1 MFEKELDRVKH
12 SLRQR
17 LDSAQ
22 PYTSLQSII
31 DRADIHASVRA
42 FLQAEVRWWIHE
54 EQAIRASNARFDS
67 SAEPLRSAFAEVDEL
82 LYQHARYD
90 HEELLSTIDAAVK
103 TRLNFLCRPRT
114 TLKWFVFRGEPTKP
128 LYEILLRLEYLT
140 DHSYLL
146 QGIRQWAMSR
156 GSESSANEILSVVE
170 FERIIERIDNE
181 SILDLSQE
189 EFVGLLDGLYAFFAE
204 ADPELPPESIPTEA
218 VIIFLDD
225 KGAVPLSQALERM
238 LYREELRTLT
248 RAKLIDVIDSVIAS
262 IDAQP
267 PSPLQELAADPNDD
281 THDPS
286 AQTLP
291 SAPAVTSDD
300 MQRLRARVFE
310 TSLDAE
316 QRGKIVRKL
325 FKADSE
331 EFQSVVRRLLG
342 CSEWKE
348 AAGMLDRYFA
358 KNGIDPDTSTAM
370 EFAQALHRS
379 YA

>member
-31 DRADIHASVRA
+31 DRSDIHASVRA
-42 FLQAEVRWWIHE
+42 FLQAEARWWIHE
-54 EQAIRASNARFDS
+54 ERAIRASNARFDVS
-67 SAEPLRSAFAEVDEL
+67 VEPLRSALSEVDEM
-82 LYQHARYD
+82 LYNCARYD

-128 LYEILLRLEYLT
+128 LYEILLRLDYLT
-140 DHSYLL
+140 DHAYLL

-156 GSESSANEILSVVE
+156 GAESSANEILSVVE

-181 SILDLSQE
+181 AILDLSEE
-189 EFVGLLDGLYAFFAE
+189 EFVKLLDGLYAFFAE
-204 ADPELPPESIPTEA
+204 ADPELPPESVPTEA

-225 KGAVPLSQALERM
+225 KGAIPLSLELERM
-238 LYREELRTLT
+238 LYRHELRTLT
-248 RAKLIDVIDSVIAS
+248 RAKLIEVIKGVIAG
-262 IDAQP
+262 IDAQS
-267 PSPLQELAADPNDD
+267 PSSQQDVAPVAGGD
-281 THDPS
+281 
-286 AQTLP
+286 
-291 SAPAVTSDD
+291 SAPTSDD
-300 MQRLRARVFE
+300 MLRLRTRVFE
-310 TSLDAE
+310 TSIDPD
-316 QRGKIVRKL
+316 QRGKILRKV
-325 FKADSE
+325 FRGDSE
-331 EFQSVVRRLLG
+331 EYESVVRRLLG
-342 CSEWKE
+342 CSEWRQ
-348 AAGMLDRYFA
+348 AAGMLDRYYA
-358 KNGIDPDTSTAM
+358 KNGIDPDASTAM

>member
-31 DRADIHASVRA
+31 DRSDLHASVRA
-42 FLQAEVRWWIHE
+42 FLQAEARWWIHE

-67 SAEPLRSAFAEVDEL
+67 SAEPLRSAFADVDEL
-82 LYQHARYD
+82 LYRQARYD
-90 HEELLSTIDAAVK
+90 HEELLSTLDAAVK

-128 LYEILLRLEYLT
+128 LYEILLRLDYLT
-140 DHSYLL
+140 DHAYLL

-181 SILDLSQE
+181 AILDLSQE
-189 EFVGLLDGLYAFFAE
+189 EFVRLLDGVYAFFAE
-204 ADPELPPESIPTEA
+204 ADPELPPESVPTEA

-225 KGAVPLSQALERM
+225 KGAIPLSQALERM

-248 RAKLIDVIDSVIAS
+248 RAKLIDVIDNVIAS

-267 PSPLQELAADPNDD
+267 PSPLQEL
-281 THDPS
+281 
-286 AQTLP
+286 
-291 SAPAVTSDD
+291 TSDPASDASAESTDPVVPAPTAED
-300 MQRLRARVFE
+300 MQRLRVRVFE
-310 TSLDAE
+310 TSLDSD
-316 QRGKIVRKL
+316 QRGKILRKL
-325 FKADSE
+325 FRSDSE
-331 EFQSVVRRLLG
+331 EYTSVVRRLLG
-342 CSEWKE
+342 CAEWKE
-348 AAGMLDRYFA
+348 AAGMLDRYYA

-379 YA
+379 FA